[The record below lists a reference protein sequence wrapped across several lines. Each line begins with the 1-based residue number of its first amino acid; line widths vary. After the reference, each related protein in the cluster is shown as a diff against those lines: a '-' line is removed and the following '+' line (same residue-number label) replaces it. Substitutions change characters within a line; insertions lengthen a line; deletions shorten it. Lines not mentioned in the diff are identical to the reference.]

1 MAAGVM
7 LISGKGTAYC
17 DTFSFQSESI
27 MDSQQ
32 EESSRLVDRPTFF
45 GLPPNFFLWARLG
58 PTFWGG
64 VLFGVGLGLFIA
76 AWLAELGLQKS
87 VWLGFLAIVMVGG
100 GLGIAV
106 RAARRSLQ
114 QEKDQPKNQ

>member
-1 MAAGVM
+1 
-7 LISGKGTAYC
+7 
-17 DTFSFQSESI
+17 

-32 EESSRLVDRPTFF
+32 ENLSPPADRPSFF
-45 GLPPNFFLWARLG
+45 SLPPNFFLWARLG

-87 VWLGFLAIVMVGG
+87 VWLGFLAIIMVGG
-100 GLGIAV
+100 GLGVAI
-106 RAARRSLQ
+106 RAARRNLQ
-114 QEKDQPKNQ
+114 WEKDQPKNQ